1 LGRNPRSGVR
11 GAPLPRREYGPARNG
26 RALICLSNARY
37 GDCADQVR
45 LGTRGF
51 SRGSSLMSEPLPHL
65 IEKSIQIAWDY
76 LERTGEI
83 ADADEA
89 SRFLLRSVDQM
100 VLQGERRRLM
110 LANRAIDAYRHRKL
124 RIAS

>member
-1 LGRNPRSGVR
+1 M
-11 GAPLPRREYGPARNG
+11 ATARRYF
-26 RALICLSNARY
+26 
-37 GDCADQVR
+37 
-45 LGTRGF
+45 GTCVYPP
-51 SRGSSLMSEPLPHL
+51 GSVLMSEPLPHL
-65 IEKSIQIAWDY
+65 IEKSIQIAWEY

-124 RIAS
+124 HLVS

>member
-1 LGRNPRSGVR
+1 
-11 GAPLPRREYGPARNG
+11 
-26 RALICLSNARY
+26 
-37 GDCADQVR
+37 
-45 LGTRGF
+45 
-51 SRGSSLMSEPLPHL
+51 MSEPLPHL

-100 VLQGERRRLM
+100 VMQVNAAGCWRTAPSM
-110 LANRAIDAYRHRKL
+110 PTAIANCGSLLKEGTWKSRHKH
-124 RIAS
+124 SWTSSKD